1 MAAGQRLGRQQ
12 RRGATTASGIGL
24 AALTRSACAR
34 AAMAAD
40 TWAATSVPGLVGLMM
55 FTGRSLMGD
64 CSGLPQKLF
73 SLPGSPT

>member
-1 MAAGQRLGRQQ
+1 
-12 RRGATTASGIGL
+12 
-24 AALTRSACAR
+24 
-34 AAMAAD
+34 MAAD